1 MGATNGGADEKIVNN
16 THLLVIIHARLS
28 EKVGLKTWQIEL
40 NKKKQQLSNK
50 ETNHSRLL

>member
-16 THLLVIIHARLS
+16 THLWVIMHARLS

-40 NKKKQQLSNK
+40 NKK
-50 ETNHSRLL
+50 TATA